1 MITWNDTFEIIK
13 IMFNI
18 DQKTIA
24 YLMDVPDYKIS
35 RIKTGNLTPSFSNED
50 IYRKIF
56 DPNTK
61 DSPAKDTEKYLLS
74 TLEDIIKN
82 GFDNVKEA
90 MKDYW
95 VEDDKYQNGDY
106 KTFVMKMLERTLY
119 IPSPKE
125 KSVSSDIKRE
135 AGLNNDKIE
144 DPFSN
149 NEATD
154 TLSQPA
160 LPNITNETVSNIDV
174 ISDQQAKISNSDKV
188 EETSLHTKAP
198 VILDETVSSDINNE
212 QKPLAPDVADEMSDD
227 DIHENTSPTG
237 GNVYQENPLP
247 ERMLD
252 VFNQS
257 YFDFAVDGFIDSNP
271 TTDRIYDMT
280 YFIGHIRE
288 QEKKD
293 CLDKNNEIYQSIIDF
308 VDILQEYLSFLKRS
322 SGDLDFFPDN
332 YMPPNSDDKEFSKEL
347 NRYREQLKSLY
358 LPIKVE
364 VEKQREE
371 KEEQRRAAGKEAW
384 DKSTRKCS
392 L

>member
-95 VEDDKYQNGDY
+95 VEDDKYKDGDY
-106 KTFVMKMLERTLY
+106 KIFVIKMLERTLY

-125 KSVSSDIKRE
+125 KSVSSDLKRE

-160 LPNITNETVSNIDV
+160 LPNITIETVSNIDV

-198 VILDETVSSDINNE
+198 VILDEAESAGIDNE
-212 QKPLAPDVADEMSDD
+212 QEPLAPDVADEMSDNDGSD
-227 DIHENTSPTG
+227 DSSLNIETTTLPNANRTGFRIDSSGAQLPIPDEYRRCLFCTRWKGNTSIAYKSISGVFGDCIMYKREQISTG
-237 GNVYQENPLP
+237 GTDCKNYEP
-247 ERMLD
+247 D
-252 VFNQS
+252 
-257 YFDFAVDGFIDSNP
+257 Y
-271 TTDRIYDMT
+271 DRIG
-280 YFIGHIRE
+280 F
-288 QEKKD
+288 
-293 CLDKNNEIYQSIIDF
+293 
-308 VDILQEYLSFLKRS
+308 
-322 SGDLDFFPDN
+322 
-332 YMPPNSDDKEFSKEL
+332 
-347 NRYREQLKSLY
+347 
-358 LPIKVE
+358 
-364 VEKQREE
+364 
-371 KEEQRRAAGKEAW
+371 KEAV
-384 DKSTRKCS
+384 KPMSS
-392 L
+392 LLE